1 MSPSSPTPS
10 VPTPRSPLVERLDPD
25 TCRIEVV
32 PVFGARLQIV
42 LHSTHGMP
50 VALEGA
56 VAAVTVYGDGRVE
69 YHPAEDGA
77 A

>member
-1 MSPSSPTPS
+1 M
-10 VPTPRSPLVERLDPD
+10 
-25 TCRIEVV
+25 
-32 PVFGARLQIV
+32 FGAQLQIV